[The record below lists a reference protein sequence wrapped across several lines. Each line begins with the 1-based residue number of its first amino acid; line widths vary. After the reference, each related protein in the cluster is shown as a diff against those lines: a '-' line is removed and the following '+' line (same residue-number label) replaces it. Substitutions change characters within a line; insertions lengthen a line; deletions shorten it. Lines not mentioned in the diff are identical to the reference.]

1 MPPANSQ
8 FPRAYHW
15 LVMTW
20 SLLLIMVCG
29 ACPFSP
35 SFKGPLDPAALA
47 IYVIFGVDLSTLNK
61 TPLEALWVDPY

>member
-1 MPPANSQ
+1 
-8 FPRAYHW
+8 
-15 LVMTW
+15 MTW
-20 SLLLIMVCG
+20 SLSLIMVCG
-29 ACPFSP
+29 AGPFSP